1 MTHDENHPS
10 WSFFS
15 QTPHRA
21 CVMVE
26 HLVTHPPRKKSTVG
40 SHWDE
45 RVTVTIGE
53 CFNLIM
59 EGIEGINI
67 AQKPWYFDPSNNL

>member
-1 MTHDENHPS
+1 MKIIPVGV
-10 WSFFS
+10 FFT
-15 QTPHRA
+15 TPHRA

-40 SHWDE
+40 SHWDG

-53 CFNLIM
+53 CVNLIM

-67 AQKPWYFDPSNNL
+67 AHSSLGTDFDPSNIL